1 MGQPI
6 LNGGYYYSPS
16 GKTLLFSS
24 KTLSWSYAFL
34 HASNMFVIS
43 NIFFAWSLYAN
54 IMKLKNYLL
63 LSAPLDSAGTPYT
76 YHNGLAMFTTDTGQ
90 HAALGLALQQLPAKG
105 AATQS
110 AAAQPFPLLYGR

>member
-1 MGQPI
+1 MVI
-6 LNGGYYYSPS
+6 VSEYYE
-16 GKTLLFSS
+16 
-24 KTLSWSYAFL
+24 
-34 HASNMFVIS
+34 I
-43 NIFFAWSLYAN
+43 IQ
-54 IMKLKNYLL
+54 YLL

-110 AAAQPFPLLYGR
+110 ATQPFPLLYGRNEM